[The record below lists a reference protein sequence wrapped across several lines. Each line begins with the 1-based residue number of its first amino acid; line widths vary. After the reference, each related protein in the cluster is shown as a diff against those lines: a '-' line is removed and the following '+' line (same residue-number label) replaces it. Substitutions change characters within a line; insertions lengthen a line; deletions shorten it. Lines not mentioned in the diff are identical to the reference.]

1 MVSNSNIWRLLY
13 INERNKY
20 FKISQENIAKTQA
33 KTFLLSHLVSKFII
47 REISLMLNIL
57 L

>member
-1 MVSNSNIWRLLY
+1 MVSNSNNWRLLY

-20 FKISQENIAKTQA
+20 FKISQENIAKIQA
-33 KTFLLSHLVSKFII
+33 KTFLLSHLVPKFII

>member
-1 MVSNSNIWRLLY
+1 MVSNSNNWRLLY

-20 FKISQENIAKTQA
+20 FKISQENIAKIQP
-33 KTFLLSHLVSKFII
+33 KTFLLSHLVPKFII